1 MFDVTLNEG
10 GGTAKILLLFI
21 DDVLLLLLLNR
32 SATDDDDNDDDG
44 GLISVEDLMMGF
56 GFAVVE
62 NEDASAEVEEPNRS
76 EAAVN
81 DVGLIG
87 SLVSIFLEFA
97 SLNKS

>member
-1 MFDVTLNEG
+1 LFDVTLNEG
-10 GGTAKILLLFI
+10 GGPAKI
-21 DDVLLLLLLNR
+21 VLLLLVVLNR
-32 SATDDDDNDDDG
+32 SATDDDDDG
-44 GLISVEDLMMGF
+44 GLISVEDLMIGF

-62 NEDASAEVEEPNRS
+62 NEDASVEVEVEEPNRS

-87 SLVSIFLEFA
+87 SLVNIFLEFA